1 MSAEIK
7 VALKEARKSFKQNE
21 YSDVIKKC
29 KEILKKDKDNY
40 SALVLLA
47 ASMKQIEEYNSQVPL
62 ILQKAIKIQPDNPL
76 AWQGLAAYY
85 EKHCNSNDCCSELMS
100 AYNKLLQ
107 MDSDF
112 SDFSYILDK
121 VSELS
126 SKFKDNTLLVP
137 IIENLSELREKILH
151 NEKVKLINKLLEQ
164 ILIDNFN
171 NLTEHRNLLKSVLT
185 SLIND
190 VDISSRQE
198 YYRKYLKLLY
208 DEGELMTLREEAIN
222 MHQQFPQ
229 DALPLEYMCR
239 VYYEQNILGKNY
251 TDMSIT
257 QYYEALIK
265 LNMESEIAAIAK
277 AMYLKKA
284 DNLIPAREILK
295 DILLVKPYSVHGW
308 IILSEIN
315 MKLYCW
321 KDAENAIRQ
330 ALNCE
335 EHIAGDDLAYEMELI
350 LMEAMSRTNNK
361 QKWEIALQM
370 CENHLRRRHSTRL
383 ELIHTR
389 IGVLLD
395 DFNIYNKLSNLESQC
410 QIKIEVNILRALYL
424 KQHKQLEEAANALD
438 STLETSEAWLL
449 LGLIYWEMAE
459 YNYSLMA
466 FLNGIKGDRY
476 NWECLAYLGDY
487 YRKYGND
494 MIRSRR
500 CYQTALQINPNSEQA
515 GIGLS
520 TVYRHLK
527 DQDANI
533 QLLQRLTMKDSG
545 PKWAWLQLGLQY
557 LDHGDALQAIKAFQR
572 VIRADP
578 NDSRSWEVLADAY
591 IVRGAHTSALKSY
604 QRALQL
610 CTTSLYSMLQLAN
623 IKLII
628 GQYSEVKK
636 DFEDILAREPHCV
649 PALKGLVET
658 CLALAKEN
666 IAKQFLGRANHNLQQ
681 AMDSLTIAIT
691 EHNDTSCIWKL
702 LGDTCYRAALMPEKY
717 SYLNVQSILLS
728 CGDTKCTTLI
738 KRPDLFL
745 LSIRCYCCALSISPQ
760 SALLWHDL
768 ASCYLMQLHLDPL
781 VDHKTL
787 AGKCIGA
794 AKHAVKLCPS
804 MWLHWNL
811 LGVICMSPYI
821 QNYALAQHAYIMASD
836 KDLNNAVVWSNLGT
850 LYLHIGNL
858 YKANEAYS
866 QAQRADPA
874 YVNSWLGQALIA
886 EMMNRKDA
894 MDLFRHST
902 QLGYH
907 DQAAV
912 GYTHWVLTVLLN
924 SNTKKDSL
932 YTYMIENMHAIYVA
946 ADVMNWYIEHHPD
959 DYYARNAYG
968 LLLERQKLY
977 KSAAEQFTAA
987 VCLSLNEEKDL
998 ACINLA
1004 RVLIQLKKYSEAV
1017 KLCRAVKGNNYN
1029 SQCYLALSLFKDAQY
1044 EDSYAAYEA
1053 ALRLFANTEIE
1064 KAYTLCAMAAIA
1076 YTFQGVNDAKTL
1088 LFQCI
1093 QVQPPI
1099 IAAFLAAASLGI
1111 LHGDLNL
1118 TTLVLN
1124 ELKPYENNPEYGL
1137 HVANLSAYFHL
1148 IGNNTKSAVA
1158 ILSKATFRHPGD
1170 VRYWVQLLKVLLQT
1184 DLQTFNKCAQ
1194 KTLFLSRNIAG
1205 TNVIHVACASSLS
1218 YFAQNLDTNSSRS
1231 IQKLLFTYPSH
1242 VESWATFIA
1251 AFLPRSVNMDSTWN
1265 VQWISVLTSIILNYQ
1280 CTDSMVKWLCGSK
1293 QKLTQF
1299 T

>member
-578 NDSRSWEVLADAY
+578 ND
-591 IVRGAHTSALKSY
+591 
-604 QRALQL
+604 
-610 CTTSLYSMLQLAN
+610 
-623 IKLII
+623 
-628 GQYSEVKK
+628 
-636 DFEDILAREPHCV
+636 
-649 PALKGLVET
+649 
-658 CLALAKEN
+658 
-666 IAKQFLGRANHNLQQ
+666 
-681 AMDSLTIAIT
+681 
-691 EHNDTSCIWKL
+691 
-702 LGDTCYRAALMPEKY
+702 
-717 SYLNVQSILLS
+717 
-728 CGDTKCTTLI
+728 
-738 KRPDLFL
+738 
-745 LSIRCYCCALSISPQ
+745 RCYCCALSISPQ